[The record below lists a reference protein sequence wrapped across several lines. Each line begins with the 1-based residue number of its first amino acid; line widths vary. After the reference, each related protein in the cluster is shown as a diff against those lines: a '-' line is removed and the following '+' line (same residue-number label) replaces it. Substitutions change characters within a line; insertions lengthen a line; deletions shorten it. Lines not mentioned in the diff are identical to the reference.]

1 MITGKKKLMDAIKFV
16 SIFLFIYLYKMERK
30 LIIEINRITE
40 LMKIKSTQKNHIS
53 FQIISEQKTFVD
65 NIISLGG
72 LRIKNFD
79 NILEV
84 LGLSKKSVWS
94 ETDIDNFCDELS
106 ENQVMDEI
114 EINNFRSELK
124 KNYTLRQKLL
134 DTSNDFISYIKKL
147 ANENK
152 NSLENLSGLNK
163 IITLSGDDLKRIAKS
178 IYTKLIT
185 NVDSNVKKS
194 FDRFDAI
201 FSGQLQKA
209 YDKGFIFH
217 DTDEMWDVID
227 GYILEDVNTLGLSD
241 EMAEEQF
248 NLFKQK
254 LRESSKT
261 KDIIDKINADGRN
274 LKSGK
279 RTTDVTYSKDYKVPE
294 EWKGGSKWK
303 SVDETEEIP
312 TITTKTKIKIGNT
325 SEETIFNVLSKE
337 GILKEEVIRLIR
349 DLLNE
354 NLTNSYKLY
363 LENISSTG
371 LQEYMSTLNL
381 LKEKFG
387 NLKLYVSD
395 LSGVGNTKMTIDEF
409 NNFVQNNYKRI
420 YDDNGNIS
428 PLNKLD
434 TNYVDGPNQIIEL
447 MKKTLTKDEI
457 DSFADIIKKLS
468 MIPEKDVLQNS
479 LTMIELKIKW
489 SEIVRKLK
497 NNSKESVESW
507 YNDADSITTKIKQA
521 TEAGN
526 LAENKINKLLADPE
540 NGGAKIIYTA
550 SEGSPIDSVLNID
563 TIIDDVANKFGGGIK
578 TVQIKKAKSVVEGE
592 FQYVNVVNKKQGT
605 SKMQW
610 KFVPKSG
617 TGRYR
622 VVSSERVAKQSQIDI
637 SGFADESGNCIISGR
652 QKQWIGYDQNG
663 LPMFSEK
670 EILPGSQS
678 RSAGPIQI
686 FIVDPETPKIVGK
699 L

>member
-1 MITGKKKLMDAIKFV
+1 
-16 SIFLFIYLYKMERK
+16 
-30 LIIEINRITE
+30 
-40 LMKIKSTQKNHIS
+40 
-53 FQIISEQKTFVD
+53 
-65 NIISLGG
+65 
-72 LRIKNFD
+72 
-79 NILEV
+79 
-84 LGLSKKSVWS
+84 
-94 ETDIDNFCDELS
+94 
-106 ENQVMDEI
+106 
-114 EINNFRSELK
+114 
-124 KNYTLRQKLL
+124 
-134 DTSNDFISYIKKL
+134 
-147 ANENK
+147 
-152 NSLENLSGLNK
+152 
-163 IITLSGDDLKRIAKS
+163 
-178 IYTKLIT
+178 
-185 NVDSNVKKS
+185 
-194 FDRFDAI
+194 
-201 FSGQLQKA
+201 
-209 YDKGFIFH
+209 
-217 DTDEMWDVID
+217 
-227 GYILEDVNTLGLSD
+227 
-241 EMAEEQF
+241 
-248 NLFKQK
+248 
-254 LRESSKT
+254 
-261 KDIIDKINADGRN
+261 
-274 LKSGK
+274 
-279 RTTDVTYSKDYKVPE
+279 
-294 EWKGGSKWK
+294 
-303 SVDETEEIP
+303 
-312 TITTKTKIKIGNT
+312 
-325 SEETIFNVLSKE
+325 
-337 GILKEEVIRLIR
+337 
-349 DLLNE
+349 
-354 NLTNSYKLY
+354 
-363 LENISSTG
+363 
-371 LQEYMSTLNL
+371 
-381 LKEKFG
+381 
-387 NLKLYVSD
+387 
-395 LSGVGNTKMTIDEF
+395 
-409 NNFVQNNYKRI
+409 
-420 YDDNGNIS
+420 
-428 PLNKLD
+428 
-434 TNYVDGPNQIIEL
+434 
-447 MKKTLTKDEI
+447 
-457 DSFADIIKKLS
+457 